1 MNLSDKKQQY
11 EIEVKAP
18 IGMIKAIVDI
28 TREGENTF
36 HGKTQ
41 IMGKECV
48 FEEGQIKEGNNFLFH
63 VTVPLPFGKL
73 ELDVNVAVDEEGII
87 LGEGIAPRRKPMCIV
102 GKRVA

>member
-1 MNLSDKKQQY
+1 MNLLDLKQQY

-18 IGMIKAIVDI
+18 VGGIKAIVDI
-28 TREGENTF
+28 TREGENAF

-48 FEEGQIKEGNNFLFH
+48 FDKGQINNVNNFLFH

-73 ELDVNVAVDEEGII
+73 ELDVNVVVDEEGQIK
-87 LGEGIAPRRKPMCIV
+87 GEGVAPRRKPMCIV